1 LPLPLPTTLYT
12 SHLDSV
18 IIGNTKYNELESG
31 VGVGVGVGFVDIMD
45 KQGILTE
52 YVIVAVVVSEEV
64 PNI

>member
-18 IIGNTKYNELESG
+18 ITENTKYNELESG
-31 VGVGVGVGFVDIMD
+31 VGVGFVDIMD
-45 KQGILTE
+45 KQGFLTE

-64 PNI
+64 PNM